1 MIASPG
7 RIVDLNK
14 NSIDIDFSN
23 VEYLVFDEADKLLDM
38 GFSAEIDEILSFTG
52 DSNRQTLLF
61 SATLGKGVEKLTK
74 LCLQKPLRI
83 EAEKRLILNEKLQ
96 QEIVKLKNYDSVEL
110 REALLVHLVCNELK
124 DKSTIVFVRTKK

>member
-1 MIASPG
+1 MIATPG

-14 NSIDIDFSN
+14 NSLDIDFTN

-38 GFSAEIDEILSFTG
+38 GFSAEIDEILNFTG

-74 LCLQKPLRI
+74 LCL
-83 EAEKRLILNEKLQ
+83 
-96 QEIVKLKNYDSVEL
+96 
-110 REALLVHLVCNELK
+110 
-124 DKSTIVFVRTKK
+124 